1 MKEPV
6 FTGTCTAL
14 ITPFLPSGSIDYA
27 AFDRQMDR
35 QLDAGVDALCVC
47 GTTGESA
54 TLTEQEHI
62 HLVSHCVSHV
72 AGRCK
77 VVAGSGSN
85 DTASAL
91 YLCQHAQEAGADA
104 LLLVTPYYNKTTQT
118 GLIRHYEF
126 LADQLDLPIL
136 LYNIPS
142 RTGLSLSVETYRILS
157 QHPRI
162 NGTKEASG
170 DFSLLAETM
179 AFCGDELN
187 VWSGNDDQT
196 LPMLALGAKGLISVT
211 ANLVPEPMAELTH
224 SYFRGEVEQ
233 AREIQL
239 SYLPLMKALFAQVNP
254 IPIKAA
260 MEALGLDS
268 GALRRPLW
276 TMDPDPRKQLQDT
289 LSAFGLLS

>member
-1 MKEPV
+1 MKTPV

-14 ITPFLPSGSIDYA
+14 ITPFQSSGSIDYA
-27 AFDRQMDR
+27 AFDRQIDR

-47 GTTGESA
+47 GTTGESSA
-54 TLTEQEHI
+54 LTVQEHVR
-62 HLVSHCVSHV
+62 LVDHCVAHV
-72 AGRCK
+72 AGRGK

-85 DTASAL
+85 DTAAAL
-91 YLCQHAQEAGADA
+91 YLCQKAQDSGADA

-118 GLIRHYEF
+118 GLIHHYEY
-126 LADQLDLPIL
+126 LADQLDLPII
-136 LYNIPS
+136 LYNVPS
-142 RTGLSLSVETYRILS
+142 RTGLSFTADTYRILS

-196 LPMLALGAKGLISVT
+196 LPMLALGAKGLISVVS
-211 ANLVPEPMAELTH
+211 NLVPEPMAELTH
-224 SYFRGEVEQ
+224 SYFRGEAEQ

-239 SYLPLMKALFAQVNP
+239 SYLPLIKVLFSQVNP

-260 MEALGLDS
+260 MAALELDS
-268 GALRRPLW
+268 GILRQPLW
-276 TMDPDPRKQLQDT
+276 PMDPVPRKALLDT
-289 LSAFGLLS
+289 LSAFALLS

>member
-276 TMDPDPRKQLQDT
+276 TMDSDPRKQLQDT